1 MNIGD
6 KLANF
11 TTQTHDYKTVT
22 QDNFQKGKFVFYF
35 YPKDNTPGC
44 TQESCDFRDN
54 MASLKKMGVEVV
66 GISKDSPEK
75 HVNFM
80 DKYQLP
86 FTLLSDESG
95 EMCEVFGVF
104 KEKSMFGK
112 TFLGIER
119 TTFYIVDGTIKH
131 VWRKVSVQTHVQDV
145 VQIVN
150 NLN

>member
-1 MNIGD
+1 MD
-6 KLANF
+6 D
-11 TTQTHDYKTVT
+11 DYFLGNKR
-22 QDNFQKGKFVFYF
+22 KKKKFVKLTDYF
-35 YPKDNTPGC
+35 GKI
-44 TQESCDFRDN
+44 
-54 MASLKKMGVEVV
+54 KKTGK
-66 GISKDSPEK
+66 IKK
-75 HVNFM
+75 INILIFII
-80 DKYQLP
+80 LA
-86 FTLLSDESG
+86 LSAKLF
-95 EMCEVFGVF
+95 FGVF

>member
-1 MNIGD
+1 
-6 KLANF
+6 
-11 TTQTHDYKTVT
+11 
-22 QDNFQKGKFVFYF
+22 
-35 YPKDNTPGC
+35 
-44 TQESCDFRDN
+44 
-54 MASLKKMGVEVV
+54 MGVEVV